1 MTLTADALALEFSQ
15 DLHACL
21 GSEQVREV
29 VERNRAEAAPRVC
42 HSHDVCDANMAIYA
56 VFLCHGM
63 DPASEEGMERHGALW
78 DQAWNLAKSRDFRVE
93 G

>member
-1 MTLTADALALEFSQ
+1 MKLTADALALEFSQ

-21 GSEQVREV
+21 RSEQMREV
-29 VERNRAEAAPRVC
+29 VARNRAETAPSVC
-42 HSHDVCDANMAIYA
+42 HLHEFCYANVVIYA
-56 VFLCHGM
+56 VFLRPGM

-78 DQAWNLAKSRDFRVE
+78 DQAWNLARSRDFRVE